1 MIAFGTRSYRAG
13 DLMRG
18 LPTSWK
24 PGVLVLILRASGHPH
39 YFYGSVCD
47 TGEEHLFNLE
57 HYVRFDET

>member
-1 MIAFGTRSYRAG
+1 
-13 DLMRG
+13 MRG

-57 HYVRFDET
+57 HYCGYNET